1 VSLEPGLD
9 YIRTMATTIDTSIP
23 SAVFT
28 RTNSSPKLPEPEL
41 QAESAPQCSGA
52 SSTPPQS
59 SSTEDNTQT
68 IMEEGGRAKAQSIA
82 EKKVDEI
89 LSCLEGT
96 LEPSAKGHR
105 YEVEDEDRV
114 VDLWHLR
121 HLALSR
127 GGLMSPSL
135 RKRAWPKLVGVDEHI
150 LTTTSASIPSL
161 ISSGASISGA
171 SVASE
176 SNDQQDEPESIVELT
191 NKDIK
196 VVKQD
201 IGRCVWHVEYHIKM
215 LRKQRGKSKL
225 GDGKSSKDSNSNVPS
240 ALASFST
247 STQSDSMESPDI
259 GKPQHRSKREMG
271 LILNIITAVL
281 RSVPEGEEMSRLHY
295 FQGLHDVAAL
305 FLINLESPSLTS
317 LVMKRLCHLHFRDA
331 MRPTFQKVQ
340 IILQAIIMPLLE
352 IVDRK
357 LHNFIIQGGTDD
369 SSVFALSWILTW
381 FAHDVHNFDVVSR
394 LFDVFLVSHPLFPA
408 YLCVAMLTHPL
419 NRSAIMS
426 THCEFSALY
435 ETICELPKKMA
446 SHEES
451 KL

>member
-1 VSLEPGLD
+1 
-9 YIRTMATTIDTSIP
+9 
-23 SAVFT
+23 
-28 RTNSSPKLPEPEL
+28 
-41 QAESAPQCSGA
+41 
-52 SSTPPQS
+52 
-59 SSTEDNTQT
+59 
-68 IMEEGGRAKAQSIA
+68 
-82 EKKVDEI
+82 
-89 LSCLEGT
+89 
-96 LEPSAKGHR
+96 
-105 YEVEDEDRV
+105 
-114 VDLWHLR
+114 
-121 HLALSR
+121 
-127 GGLMSPSL
+127 
-135 RKRAWPKLVGVDEHI
+135 
-150 LTTTSASIPSL
+150 
-161 ISSGASISGA
+161 
-171 SVASE
+171 
-176 SNDQQDEPESIVELT
+176 
-191 NKDIK
+191 
-196 VVKQD
+196 
-201 IGRCVWHVEYHIKM
+201 M
-215 LRKQRGKSKL
+215 LREQREKSK
-225 GDGKSSKDSNSNVPS
+225 GGNGKKSKDANNNVPS
-240 ALASFST
+240 ALSNFST
-247 STQSDSMESPDI
+247 STQSDYSMESPDI
-259 GKPQHRSKREMG
+259 GKPQHMSKREMG

-281 RSVPEGEEMSRLHY
+281 RSVPEGEEKSRLHY

-357 LHNFIIQGGTDD
+357 LHDYIIQGGLDD

-426 THCEFSALY
+426 TNCEFSALY

-451 KL
+451 KVMNLFEDLIQTALIYIRDSPPSKLISLARVYRSGYMKEYLVTAPSVFLLEDPPRWAIAPTAPTDWSLIKLAQLMRTQSPEARLARRRYLRLRHFVEKIDLTSDEHDIALVAFGLRTSSSTRRRLRLIRTNRLVGIVLFVV